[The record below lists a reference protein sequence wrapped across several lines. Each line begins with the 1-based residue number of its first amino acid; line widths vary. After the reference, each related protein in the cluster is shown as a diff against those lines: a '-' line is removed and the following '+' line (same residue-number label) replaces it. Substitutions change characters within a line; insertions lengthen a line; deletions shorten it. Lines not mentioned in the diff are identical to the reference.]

1 MAEAYVSQYLAEVR
15 EQVNTALELFLQGER
30 QVAEDLHPLALE
42 VYDTVALFTQ
52 GPGKRLRPV
61 LMVAGYRACGG
72 DREDGIVAASCC
84 LELTQTM
91 LLIHDDIMDK
101 SDLRRGRPSVH
112 AEFTQRYTGEPGAER
127 PRSADPPHFGLALA
141 IAAGD
146 LAGQLALRALAGA
159 GFPAAALARAL
170 DVYTA
175 MTRDVCYGQVL
186 DMHAGD
192 RFMSLV
198 ENDILTI
205 HRYKTARY
213 TTEGPLHLGSVLAG
227 APAEVLAVLSA
238 YALPLGQAF
247 QLQDDLLGVFGDEEE
262 TGKPSDADLKQGKR
276 TLLVLK
282 ALEWGAPDQRAAVQ
296 AALGNGEAS
305 AQQIAAAR
313 QALADSGARSYC
325 RQRAFDLAAQA
336 RAALEGA
343 ALQPEAAA
351 FLLGLA
357 DYMVQRVR

>member
-1 MAEAYVSQYLAEVR
+1 VNVALESFFAVERRLAAEV
-15 EQVNTALELFLQGER
+15 
-30 QVAEDLHPLALE
+30 HPLAHE
-42 VYDTVALFTQ
+42 VFDAVAAFTL

-61 LMVAGYRACGG
+61 LMMTGYRAAGG
-72 DREDGIVAASCC
+72 EDEEAILAASCC

-101 SDLRRGRPSVH
+101 SDLRRGRPAMH
-112 AEFTQRYTGEPGAER
+112 AEFAQRYGSGAVQSR
-127 PRSADPPHFGLALA
+127 VSDPAHFGLALA

-146 LAGQLALRALAGA
+146 LAGQLALRALASA
-159 GFPAAALARAL
+159 GFSSGCAMRAL

-192 RFMSLV
+192 PYMRLT
-198 ENDILTI
+198 EQDIMTI

-213 TTEGPLHLGSVLAG
+213 TTEGPLHLGAVLAWASESVLS
-227 APAEVLAVLSA
+227 LLSA

-247 QLQDDLLGVFGDEEE
+247 QLQDDLLGVFGSEDE

-282 ALEWGAPDQRAAVQ
+282 ALEWGTPPGKAALT
-296 AALGNGEAS
+296 AALGNAGATP
-305 AQQIAAAR
+305 AQVEAAR
-313 QALADSGARSYC
+313 RALEDSGARRYC
-325 RQRAFDLAAQA
+325 QQRAAELVTEACLALDEAHLEA
-336 RAALEGA
+336 RADG
-343 ALQPEAAA
+343 
-351 FLLGLA
+351 FLRALA
-357 DYMVQRVR
+357 DYIVARVR